1 MIQSTVHRG
10 TKILPFFA
18 KRKRK
23 RRGGQASVPL
33 HPLLPGEDSP
43 RTPPRREGLY
53 VFGNILCLARPALYR
68 AGLFVVG
75 AHAKHLV
82 QQRAGVRRR
91 AVLGRGRAR
100 NPLPCL
106 ARGLQRALPSD
117 VEGCGGISE
126 APAFL
131 VLLSHKST
139 NRPSMR
145 RGLNAHRT
153 PHLLSPC
160 LSFLLSP
167 YPRLL
172 PSHACPSQPRRTKK
186 EPAGPFL
193 WLPAPCMGPA

>member
-1 MIQSTVHRG
+1 MRGTVCVQATAHRG

-33 HPLLPGEDSP
+33 HPLLPGEGSP

-75 AHAKHLV
+75 AYAKHLV

-100 NPLPCL
+100 NPFPCL
-106 ARGLQRALPSD
+106 ARGLRRALPSD

-126 APAFL
+126 APTFL

-139 NRPSMR
+139 NRSSMR
-145 RGLNAHRT
+145 CILNKHRT
-153 PHLLSPC
+153 LRLLSVCP
-160 LSFLLSP
+160 SFLLSVP
-167 YPRLL
+167 P
-172 PSHACPSQPRRTKK
+172 HKK